1 MGVSIPYV
9 SFVLIVMEVAYLY
22 ICSGV
27 RCAHAAADLLHVLT
41 CLESHWTVLEAE
53 QVGIYAR
60 ALIYSIVIR
69 LS

>member
-53 QVGIYAR
+53 QVHSASAAP
-60 ALIYSIVIR
+60 ALLPSP
-69 LS
+69 LFS